1 MKRVRLFAMLLTT
14 AIFVSSIPATGA
26 SAAQKVAET
35 QSSIVTR
42 EEALGD
48 ESATAQLGWVKKGND
63 WYYVTKKGY
72 YTGWAV
78 IDKQCY
84 CFNNKGVM
92 QTGFIKEGGKWY
104 YCAPDGHMKV
114 CWQKINGKWYYF
126 DLIHGDMKIGWLHLD
141 RKWYYLDR
149 NDGTMVT
156 GWKKLDGKWYFF
168 GADGTMFTGPHV
180 YKIDGVYYFFEQSGA
195 LTAKTGLQVSD
206 SGNTFY
212 TNKDGTVVTN
222 KEIAGKIINEEG
234 IAVNKVNDVMD
245 QKAQW
250 YDSKTQYLVLANLSE
265 HALRVYQGKKGEW
278 TRIKGDWEFSCGAP
292 ATRTPCGQF
301 DLCWRVQNDYG
312 WKMFEKCKAAYVYWT
327 TAGFMLHTILYDKYS
342 YGDPEY
348 ADIADDRL
356 GMNISMS
363 CIRLALENARWIYTN
378 IPHGTKLVVY
388 E

>member
-1 MKRVRLFAMLLTT
+1 MKRVRLFAMLLTAALFT
-14 AIFVSSIPATGA
+14 SSIPVTGV
-26 SAAQKVAET
+26 SAAQKTAET
-35 QSSIVTR
+35 ETIIIK
-42 EEALGD
+42 EEA
-48 ESATAQLGWVKKGND
+48 AAAAPAAAKLGWVKKGNS

-72 YTGWAV
+72 LTGWAV
-78 IDKQCY
+78 INGKCY
-84 CFNNKGVM
+84 YFNKNGIM
-92 QTGFIKEGGKWY
+92 HTGFIRDGGKWY
-104 YCAPDGHMKV
+104 LCAQDGHMKV
-114 CWQKINGKWYYF
+114 GWQKVGGRWYFF
-126 DLIHGDMKIGWLHLD
+126 DLVHGDMKTGWLYSNGS
-141 RKWYYLDR
+141 WYYLEK
-149 NDGTMVT
+149 NTGVMVT
-156 GWKKLDGKWYFF
+156 GWKKVDGKWYYLGEG
-168 GADGTMFTGPHV
+168 GAMFTGPHV
-180 YKIDGVYYFFEQSGA
+180 YKIDGVYYFFEKSGA
-195 LTAKTGLQVSD
+195 LTTKTGLQVSD
-206 SGNTFY
+206 TGNTFY

-222 KEIAGKIINEEG
+222 KEIGGKIINGEG

-250 YDSKTQYLVLANLSE
+250 YDSDTQYLVLADLSE
-265 HALRVYQGKKGEW
+265 HALRIYQGKKGQW

-301 DLCWRVQNDYG
+301 ELCWKYETEYG
-312 WKMFEKCKAAYVYWT
+312 WKRFEKCKAAYVYWT

-342 YGDPEY
+342 EGNPEY

>member
-26 SAAQKVAET
+26 SAAQKAP
-35 QSSIVTR
+35 VTESVITK
-42 EEALGD
+42 EEAMGD
-48 ESATAQLGWVKKGND
+48 ASATVQLGWVKKGNF
-63 WYYVTKKGY
+63 WYYATKKGY
-72 YTGWAV
+72 HTGWAK
-78 IDKQCY
+78 IDGLFY
-84 CFNNKGVM
+84 YFNKAGVM
-92 QTGFIKEGGKWY
+92 QTGFVKDAGKTY
-104 YCAPDGHMKV
+104 FCTSDGHMKV
-114 CWQKINGKWYYF
+114 GWQKIKGTWYFF
-126 DLIHGDMKIGWLHLD
+126 DLIHGDMKTGWLYSD
-141 RKWYYLDR
+141 GDWYYLD
-149 NDGTMVT
+149 DKTGALVT
-156 GWKKLDGKWYFF
+156 GWRKVDGKWYFLGQG
-168 GADGTMFTGPHV
+168 GAMYTGPHV
-180 YKIDGVYYFFEQSGA
+180 YKIDGVYYFFEKSGA
-195 LTAKTGLQVSD
+195 LTTKTGLQVSD
-206 SGNTFY
+206 AGNTFY

-222 KEIAGKIINEEG
+222 KEIAGKVINEEG

-250 YDSKTQYLVLANLSE
+250 YDSDTQYLVLANLSE

-301 DLCWRVQNDYG
+301 ELCWRVQNDYG

-342 YGDPEY
+342 YGDPED